1 MKIKL
6 MPMLAGVIALS
17 VVATPLILNAQPNTS
32 DQPAQSNRRHHGMWE
47 QLNLSPEQ
55 QEQIRQIREETRAQK
70 QAILTPEQQE
80 QLNAAGQNGQGRN
93 RQEWR
98 SIMASLTDDQ
108 KAAMR
113 ELKEQEKARIEE
125 ILTPEQQ
132 QQLEQ
137 MRQQWQQRRQER
149 GIR

>member
-32 DQPAQSNRRHHGMWE
+32 DQPAQSNRRHGMWE

-55 QEQIRQIREETRAQK
+55 QEQIRQIRQETRAQK

-80 QLNAAGQNGQGRN
+80 QFNAAAENGQGRN
-93 RQEWR
+93 RQAWR